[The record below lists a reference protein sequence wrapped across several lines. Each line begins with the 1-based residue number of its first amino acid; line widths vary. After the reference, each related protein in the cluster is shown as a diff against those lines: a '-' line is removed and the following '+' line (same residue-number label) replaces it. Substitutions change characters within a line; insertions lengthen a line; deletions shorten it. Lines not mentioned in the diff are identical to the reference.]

1 MNSCESV
8 RKALE
13 EISKSQIVEELQ
25 ILETSVWVL
34 KARIKMSRGLFV
46 QVYRNDR
53 FRTTNFALV
62 LERQRIYARDELN
75 GEWPRHP
82 HDKPEMHDHSK
93 EGARPISLMEFW
105 EEVKDLLC
113 RLGWMM

>member
-13 EISKSQIVEELQ
+13 EISKSQIVEEVQ
-25 ILETSVWVL
+25 ILENSVLVL

-75 GEWPRHP
+75 GEWHRHP
-82 HDKPEMHDHSK
+82 NEEPEMHDHSS
-93 EGARPISLMEFW
+93 EGAMPVSLMEFW
-105 EEVKDLLC
+105 DEVQDLLC
-113 RLGWMM
+113 RLGWVM